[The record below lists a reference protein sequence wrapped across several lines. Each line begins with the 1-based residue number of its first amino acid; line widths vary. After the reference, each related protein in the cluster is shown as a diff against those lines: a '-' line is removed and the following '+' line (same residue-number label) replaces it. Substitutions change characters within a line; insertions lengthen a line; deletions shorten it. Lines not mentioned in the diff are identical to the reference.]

1 MFGGKL
7 KTARKFTMKASTQ
20 VFVDYAPTN
29 FSPDFKSSILGLSN
43 IFFSEFFWK
52 DFENQKRSFLV
63 RVPIF
68 SFMTVRYLC
77 KKY

>member
-29 FSPDFKSSILGLSN
+29 FSPDFKGSILGLSN
-43 IFFSEFFWK
+43 IFHPSLEQDLSLKIKERDQTIWICIL
-52 DFENQKRSFLV
+52 EL
-63 RVPIF
+63 
-68 SFMTVRYLC
+68 
-77 KKY
+77 